1 MIFTYNQK
9 KNTTRLQLSFKHLF
23 SDYLTT
29 FTIKLMRK
37 PLIYDIKNSLFRL
50 TL

>member
-1 MIFTYNQK
+1 MVFTYKQK
-9 KNTTRLQLSFKHLF
+9 KNTTQLQLSFNRLF

-37 PLIYDIKNSLFRL
+37 PLIYDV
-50 TL
+50 